1 MGKIFVIGSANT
13 DMVIKSAK
21 LPLPGE
27 TILGGSFF
35 MNAGGKG
42 ANQAVAASRLGGM
55 VALVAKVGNDIFGKQ
70 TIESLQKENI
80 NTDFVFT
87 DDTAPSGTALIM
99 VNEEGENCIAVAPGA
114 NANLSP
120 GDIEKVKDIDKADIL
135 VLQLEIP
142 MDTIAA
148 VVKKANANHQRV
160 IINPAPAHI
169 LDDEILKGL
178 FLIAPN
184 EAEASLLTGISVA
197 DEKSAAQAAEVL
209 LNNGVQNVIITLG
222 KKGAY
227 FQNKELKLLV
237 NAPVVQA
244 LDTTA
249 AGDTF
254 SGALAVALTEN
265 LDQTAIGWEMA
276 IQFAVEAASISVTRL
291 GAQAS
296 VPYRNEIEVLL

>member
-1 MGKIFVIGSANT
+1 
-13 DMVIKSAK
+13 MVIKSAK

-70 TIESLQKENI
+70 TIEGLQKENI

-160 IINPAPAHI
+160 IINPAPAQI